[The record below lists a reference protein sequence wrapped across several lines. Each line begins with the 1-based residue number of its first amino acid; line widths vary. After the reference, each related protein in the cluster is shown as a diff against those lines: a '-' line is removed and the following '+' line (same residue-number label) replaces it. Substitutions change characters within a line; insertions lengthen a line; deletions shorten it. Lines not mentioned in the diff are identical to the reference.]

1 MTTYNRRQFLRMA
14 AATAGGGLLA
24 MTQLDGIAEAC
35 QKAQWSNTDLQ
46 LDETLL
52 AQATP
57 AATAGLPQPVQ
68 TIQAKDFSHLQGT
81 VEGISWNQL
90 EQHIG
95 LYNNYVKTLNTVQDQ
110 LAQAARGG
118 NTADLRQLM
127 LTQSYALDGAILHD
141 LYFSNMGSTTNTPGE
156 LTARYLSRDFGG
168 TQNFITQFEGVG
180 AKMRGW
186 AVAGLNMLDGKIHVY
201 GLDAH
206 DEGTPMGVYPLLIMD
221 VYEHAYMID
230 FGTNRGRYLE
240 VFRRNIDWT
249 EVEQRLQSATA
260 MYAARMG

>member
-1 MTTYNRRQFLRMA
+1 MTTYNRREFLRM

-24 MTQLDGIAEAC
+24 ITQLGGLAEAC
-35 QKAQWSNTDLQ
+35 RKAQWSSTDLR

-57 AATAGLPQPVQ
+57 TAAAPLPTPVSV
-68 TIQAKDFSHLQGT
+68 IQAKDFGYLRGT
-81 VEGISWNQL
+81 VEGLSWNQL

-95 LYNNYVKTLNTVQDQ
+95 LYTNYVKTLNTVQDQ
-110 LAQAARGG
+110 LAQAARAG
-118 NTADLRQLM
+118 NAGDIRQLM
-127 LTQSYALDGAILHD
+127 LTQSFALNGAILHD
-141 LYFSNMGSTTNTPGE
+141 LYFSNMGGGADAPGE

-168 TQNFITQFEGVG
+168 TQNFIAQFEAAG

-186 AVAGLNMLDGKIHVY
+186 VLAGLNMLDGKMHIY

-206 DEGTPMGVYPLLIMD
+206 DAGTPMGVYPLLIMD

-230 FGTNRGRYLE
+230 FGTNRGQYLE
-240 VFRRNIDWT
+240 VFRRNIDWD
-249 EVEQRLQSATA
+249 EVEQRLQSAA
-260 MYAARMG
+260 AVYASRLG